1 MVIWSGLK
9 IVLMMIVVPL
19 LLGEIII
26 KIFKSYE
33 KDKLSNMVFS
43 YMVGQI
49 AMWAIFQLISVPFIL
64 VKSRLWVVTVSWISI
79 IILVT
84 VAGICYI
91 RKHKC
96 KETINQYNSEK
107 TENDGSKIV
116 LTLALI
122 LAIIMVGYQCYM
134 YVFYMHIDNDDSRFI
149 VCAVDAYEKGTMYLT
164 NPANGLYVGTWV
176 GEMVKDVS
184 SPWSIYLAMLGKILG
199 IHPAIL
205 AHTVYPPIL
214 LAMAYLVYY
223 ILGNLLF
230 HNKTKALMMV
240 AVVTALNASFG
251 QSVYNQSYF
260 TIVRIWQGKAVVAGV
275 LIPFL
280 TYLLIRLY
288 REDTKAGDYIFII
301 MTGMA
306 MCLMSGMGIFF
317 SGILI
322 GILGGWFMIVK
333 KQWKKIPYIVLC
345 CIPTIIY
352 GATYVLVK

>member
-1 MVIWSGLK
+1 
-9 IVLMMIVVPL
+9 
-19 LLGEIII
+19 
-26 KIFKSYE
+26 
-33 KDKLSNMVFS
+33 
-43 YMVGQI
+43 
-49 AMWAIFQLISVPFIL
+49 
-64 VKSRLWVVTVSWISI
+64 
-79 IILVT
+79 
-84 VAGICYI
+84 
-91 RKHKC
+91 
-96 KETINQYNSEK
+96 
-107 TENDGSKIV
+107 
-116 LTLALI
+116 
-122 LAIIMVGYQCYM
+122 
-134 YVFYMHIDNDDSRFI
+134 
-149 VCAVDAYEKGTMYLT
+149 
-164 NPANGLYVGTWV
+164 
-176 GEMVKDVS
+176 
-184 SPWSIYLAMLGKILG
+184 
-199 IHPAIL
+199 
-205 AHTVYPPIL
+205 
-214 LAMAYLVYY
+214 
-223 ILGNLLF
+223 
-230 HNKTKALMMV
+230 MV